1 MIFLPQQN
9 GIFLRASAR
18 RRFVPPFYRKY
29 LLHFGGKNHLIR
41 LILAHYARTLDLM
54 TLAKKARF
62 PIGHEITLAEL
73 DDNPYPAFARLR
85 EREPISWIPA
95 VNMWYIVG
103 YEDVRTALLDT
114 TRMTTAS
121 AQSMIFDTF
130 GAHVLTTEGPTHDR
144 YRQALRHPFTPGF
157 VRAHLEPAIDAAA
170 TALIDEFQ
178 KRGRAELRAAF
189 ASRLPIQVI
198 LWICGLPADVEPN
211 MRRWYDS
218 FEAALANFTGDESI
232 RMAAQRSVAEFHALL
247 DTAIGSVTHAD
258 DSLLAGLLNA
268 PADERLDDNEIKRNL
283 AIVFFGGISTVEA
296 LVLNS
301 LWAMFEHAE
310 VLQGAQHDPTLLPQ
324 VIEETMR
331 WLSPVQSATR
341 HVTAPFE
348 WRGIRFSSRDTVN
361 CMLGAANRDP
371 SIFADPDRFDLHRAN
386 SRRHLGFATGAHACL
401 GSHLAK
407 AEVRI
412 GLGTLL
418 SRLHNIRLERSLT
431 APPSG
436 YEFRRPRKLTVSW
449 DPR

>member
-1 MIFLPQQN
+1 
-9 GIFLRASAR
+9 
-18 RRFVPPFYRKY
+18 
-29 LLHFGGKNHLIR
+29 
-41 LILAHYARTLDLM
+41 M
-54 TLAKKARF
+54 TLANKARF

-73 DDNPYPAFARLR
+73 DHNPYPAFARLR

-114 TRMTTAS
+114 TRLTTAS
-121 AQSMIFDTF
+121 AQSTIFDTF
-130 GAHVLTTEGPTHDR
+130 GAHVLTSEGTTHDR
-144 YRQALRHPFTPGF
+144 YRQALRHPFTPTF
-157 VRAHLEPAIDAAA
+157 IRAHLEPAIVAAA
-170 TALIDEFQ
+170 TALVDEFQ
-178 KRGRAELRAAF
+178 NRGRADLRADF

-198 LWICGLPADVEPN
+198 LLICGLPANAEPH

-218 FEAALANFTGDESI
+218 FESALANFTGDENL
-232 RMAAQRSVAEFHALL
+232 RRAAQRSVAEFHALL
-247 DTAIGSVTHAD
+247 DSAIDSVTQAD
-258 DSLLAGLLNA
+258 DSLLARLVNA
-268 PADERLDDNEIKRNL
+268 PEDERLDDDEIKRNL
-283 AIVFFGGISTVEA
+283 SIVFFGGISTVEA
-296 LVLNS
+296 LLLNS
-301 LWAMFEHAE
+301 LWAMFEHAD
-310 VLQGAQHDPTLLPQ
+310 VLERAQREPLILPQ

-341 HVTAPFE
+341 HVTEPFE
-348 WRGIRFSSRDTVN
+348 WRGIQFSSHDTVN

-407 AEVRI
+407 AEVAI
-412 GLGTLL
+412 GLGILL

-436 YEFRRPRKLTVSW
+436 YEFRQPRKLTVSW

>member
-1 MIFLPQQN
+1 MRLD
-9 GIFLRASAR
+9 
-18 RRFVPPFYRKY
+18 
-29 LLHFGGKNHLIR
+29 KN
-41 LILAHYARTLDLM
+41 
-54 TLAKKARF
+54 ARF
-62 PIGHEITLAEL
+62 PLGQKITLAEL

-95 VNMWYIVG
+95 VNMWFIVG

-114 TRMTTAS
+114 ARLTTAS
-121 AQSMIFDTF
+121 AQSTIFDTF
-130 GAHVLTTEGPTHDR
+130 GEHVLTTEGATHDR
-144 YRQALRHPFTPGF
+144 YRQALRHPFTPAF
-157 VRAHLEPAIDAAA
+157 IRAQLEPLIVAAA

-178 KRGRAELRAAF
+178 KYGLADLRSEF

-198 LWICGLPADVEPN
+198 LLICGLPAAAEPH

-232 RMAAQRSVAEFHALL
+232 RGSAQRSVAEFHALL
-247 DTAIGSVTHAD
+247 DTAIASVTPAD
-258 DSLLAGLLNA
+258 HSLLARLVNA
-268 PADERLDDNEIKRNL
+268 PADERLNDDEIKRNL
-283 AIVFFGGISTVEA
+283 SIVFFGGISTVEA
-296 LVLNS
+296 LLLNS
-301 LWAMFEHAE
+301 LWALFEHPD
-310 VLQGAQHDPTLLPQ
+310 VLGRAQRDLTLLPQ
-324 VIEETMR
+324 IIEETMR

-348 WRGIRFSSRDTVN
+348 WQGIEFASDDTVN

-371 SIFADPDRFDLHRAN
+371 SIFADPDRFDPDRTN

-407 AEVRI
+407 AEVGI

-418 SRLHNIRLERSLT
+418 SRLHNLRLERSMT

-449 DPR
+449 DPK

>member
-1 MIFLPQQN
+1 
-9 GIFLRASAR
+9 
-18 RRFVPPFYRKY
+18 
-29 LLHFGGKNHLIR
+29 
-41 LILAHYARTLDLM
+41 M

-73 DDNPYPAFARLR
+73 DCNPYPVFARLR

-103 YEDVRTALLDT
+103 YENVRTALLDT
-114 TRMTTAS
+114 TRMSTAS
-121 AQSMIFDTF
+121 PQSTIFDTF
-130 GAHVLTTEGPTHDR
+130 GAHVLTTEGTTHDR
-144 YRQALRHPFTPGF
+144 YRRALRHSFTPTF
-157 VRAHLEPAIDAAA
+157 IRAHLEPAIVAAA
-170 TALIDEFQ
+170 TALIDELQ
-178 KRGRAELRAAF
+178 EHGLADLRSEF

-198 LWICGLPADVEPN
+198 LLICGLPADAEPH

-232 RMAAQRSVAEFHALL
+232 RIAAQRSVAEFHALL
-247 DTAIGSVTHAD
+247 DAAIDLVMHAD
-258 DSLLAGLLNA
+258 DSLLARLANA
-268 PADERLDDNEIKRNL
+268 PADERLDNDEIKRNL

-301 LWAMFEHAE
+301 LWAMFEHPD
-310 VLQGAQHDPTLLPQ
+310 VLERAQRDVTILPQ

-341 HVTAPFE
+341 HVTEPFE
-348 WRGIRFSSRDTVN
+348 WQGIQFSSHDTVN

-371 SIFADPDRFDLHRAN
+371 SIFVDPDRFDLHRAN

-407 AEVRI
+407 AEVAI

-431 APPSG
+431 DPPSG
-436 YEFRRPRKLTVSW
+436 YEFRQPRKLTVSW

>member
-1 MIFLPQQN
+1 LAEKTSGSALFWLTT
-9 GIFLRASAR
+9 LRS
-18 RRFVPPFYRKY
+18 P
-29 LLHFGGKNHLIR
+29 
-41 LILAHYARTLDLM
+41 DLM

-73 DDNPYPAFARLR
+73 DCDPYPAFARLR
-85 EREPISWIPA
+85 ECEPISWIPA

-103 YEDVRTALLDT
+103 YEDVRSALLDT
-114 TRMTTAS
+114 TRLTTAS
-121 AQSMIFDTF
+121 AQSTIFDTF
-130 GAHVLTTEGPTHDR
+130 GAHVLTTEGTTHDR
-144 YRQALRHPFTPGF
+144 YRQALRHPFTPIF
-157 VRAHLEPAIDAAA
+157 IRAHLEPAIVAAAA
-170 TALIDEFQ
+170 TLIDEFQ
-178 KRGRAELRAAF
+178 NRGRADLRADF

-198 LWICGLPADVEPN
+198 LLICGLPADAEPH

-232 RMAAQRSVAEFHALL
+232 RRTAQRSVAEFHALL
-247 DTAIGSVTHAD
+247 NTAIDSVTQAD
-258 DSLLAGLLNA
+258 DSLLARLVYA
-268 PADERLDDNEIKRNL
+268 PAHERLDDDEIKRNL
-283 AIVFFGGISTVEA
+283 SIVFFGGISTVEA
-296 LVLNS
+296 LLLNS
-301 LWAMFEHAE
+301 LWALFEHAD
-310 VLQGAQHDPTLLPQ
+310 VLERAQREPLILPQ

-341 HVTAPFE
+341 HVTEPFE
-348 WRGIRFSSRDTVN
+348 WRGIQFSSHDTVN

-407 AEVRI
+407 AEVAI

-418 SRLHNIRLERSLT
+418 SRLHNVRLERSLT

-436 YEFRRPRKLTVSW
+436 YEFRQPRKLTVSW
-449 DPR
+449 DPK

>member
-1 MIFLPQQN
+1 
-9 GIFLRASAR
+9 
-18 RRFVPPFYRKY
+18 
-29 LLHFGGKNHLIR
+29 
-41 LILAHYARTLDLM
+41 M
-54 TLAKKARF
+54 TSAKKARF

-73 DDNPYPAFARLR
+73 DRNPYPAFARLR

-95 VNMWYIVG
+95 LNMWYIVG

-114 TRMTTAS
+114 TRMTTVS
-121 AQSMIFDTF
+121 AQSTIFDTF
-130 GAHVLTTEGPTHDR
+130 GGHVLTTEGTTHDR
-144 YRQALRHPFTPGF
+144 YRQALRHPFVPTF
-157 VRAHLEPAIDAAA
+157 IRAHLEPAIAAAA
-170 TALIDEFQ
+170 TALIDKFQ
-178 KRGRAELRAAF
+178 KHGLADLRSEF

-198 LWICGLPADVEPN
+198 LLVCGLPADAEPH

-218 FEAALANFTGDESI
+218 FEAALANFTGDDNI
-232 RMAAQRSVAEFHALL
+232 RMAGRRSVAEFHALL
-247 DTAIGSVTHAD
+247 DTAIDSVAHAD
-258 DSLLAGLLNA
+258 DSLLARLVNA
-268 PADERLDDNEIKRNL
+268 PADERLDDDEIKRNL
-283 AIVFFGGISTVEA
+283 SIVFFGGISTVEA

-301 LWAMFEHAE
+301 LWAMFEHAD
-310 VLQGAQHDPTLLPQ
+310 VLERAQRDVTILPQ

-341 HVTAPFE
+341 HVTEPFE
-348 WRGIRFSSRDTVN
+348 WQGIQFSPNDTVN

-371 SIFADPDRFDLHRAN
+371 SIFADPDRFDMHRAN

-412 GLGTLL
+412 GLGTLF

-431 APPSG
+431 DPPSG
-436 YEFRRPRKLTVSW
+436 YEFRQPRKLTVGW